1 MPTSA
6 PGPSEEAAHFLPDHP
21 ILMSGELQYHV
32 QLKAGDVGRYVL
44 LPGDPARSK
53 KIAECARCQGSRTL
67 PT

>member
-1 MPTSA
+1 
-6 PGPSEEAAHFLPDHP
+6 
-21 ILMSGELQYHV
+21 MSGELQYHV